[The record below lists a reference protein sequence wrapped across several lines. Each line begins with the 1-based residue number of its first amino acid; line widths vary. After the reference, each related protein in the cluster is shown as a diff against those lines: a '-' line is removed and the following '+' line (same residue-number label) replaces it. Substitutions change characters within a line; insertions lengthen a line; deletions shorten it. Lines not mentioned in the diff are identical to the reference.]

1 MYTLGHFQN
10 VCTISSAAAYRPTN
24 APRHALKQCPTHAL
38 QHRTAHCPCEAKLQD
53 MLNYRKIKHCNSNA
67 VSLQLCC
74 VKQTYYKGPY
84 CDVPG
89 KVVYIPTR
97 QCGIVSGI

>member
-10 VCTISSAAAYRPTN
+10 VCTISSDAANRPTN
-24 APRHALKQCPTHAL
+24 APRHILKQCPTHAL

-67 VSLQLCC
+67 VSLQLCY
-74 VKQTYYKGPY
+74 VKQSIIK
-84 CDVPG
+84 VP
-89 KVVYIPTR
+89 
-97 QCGIVSGI
+97 IVMCPAKWCTFQPGNAA